1 MFGKAGMGQLM
12 KQAQAM
18 QEKAQKLQ
26 AEVAQMTAEG
36 EAGGGL
42 VKVTLTGKHE
52 ATKVVI
58 DPSLMDDREMLEDLV
73 TAAINSANRKVEQ
86 MTAEKMGS
94 LTAGMNLPAGM
105 GNLFG

>member
-18 QEKAQKLQ
+18 QEKAQKMQ
-26 AEVAQMTAEG
+26 AEIATMTVEG

-52 ATKVVI
+52 AVKVSI

-73 TAAINSANRKVEQ
+73 VAAINGANRKVEQ
-86 MTAEKMGS
+86 MVADKMGG
-94 LTAGMNLPAGM
+94 LTAGLNLPAGF
-105 GNLFG
+105 NPFG

>member
-18 QEKAQKLQ
+18 QEKAQQLQ
-26 AEVAQMTAEG
+26 AEVASMTVEG

-52 ATKVVI
+52 AIKVTI
-58 DPSLMDDREMLEDLV
+58 DESLMDDREMLEDLIA
-73 TAAINSANRKVEQ
+73 AAINSANRKVEQ
-86 MTAEKMGS
+86 VTAEKMGS
-94 LTAGMNLPAGM
+94 LTAGLPAGL
-105 GNLFG
+105 GNIFG

>member
-18 QEKAQKLQ
+18 QEKAQKMQ
-26 AEVAQMTAEG
+26 AEVAAMTVEG
-36 EAGGGL
+36 ESGGGL
-42 VKVTLTGKHE
+42 VKVTLTGKHD
-52 ATKVVI
+52 AVKVII

-73 TAAINSANRKVEQ
+73 TAAINSASRKVEQ

>member
-18 QEKAQKLQ
+18 QEKAKQIQ
-26 AEVAQMTAEG
+26 DEIAAMTVEG

-52 ATKVVI
+52 AIRVVI
-58 DPSLMDDREMLEDLV
+58 DPSLMDDREMIEDLV
-73 TAAINSANRKVEQ
+73 VAAINSANRKVEQ
-86 MTAEKMGS
+86 VSADKMGS
-94 LTAGMNLPAGM
+94 LTAGLNLPPGM
-105 GNLFG
+105 NLFG